1 MSLKRLA
8 ALSALALA
16 LFYAT
21 AYGVAHLRAARAE
34 AAHPPEGSFIE
45 VEGRRLHYVE
55 RGEGPPLVL
64 IHGAFGSS
72 RDFTFDIMA
81 RLADRYRV
89 IAFDRPGLGYSEG
102 LYPGPFATRAESPA
116 EQARMLA
123 AAAARLGA
131 DRPIVLGHSFGGI
144 VAMAWALD
152 HEPAAIVMVAGVALP
167 WPGELGWL
175 YQVNGT
181 IAGGALAAPMLTA
194 FAPRARIA
202 DSVKGTFDPAP
213 MPEGYA
219 DHIGV
224 YMPLR
229 LPVFRS
235 NARQVNWLR
244 PHVVEMEKRYPGL
257 ELPIEIVHGDAD
269 ETVPIRV
276 HSGPLSERLATVN
289 LDVIPGAGHMPHH
302 THADRVIAAIDRAIA
317 RAAARAAE

>member
-16 LFYAT
+16 LFFAT

-45 VEGRRLHYVE
+45 IEGRRLHYVE
-55 RGEGPPLVL
+55 MGEGPPLVL

-72 RDFTFDIMA
+72 RDFTFDIME
-81 RLADRYRV
+81 RLAGRFRV

-102 LYPGPFATRAESPA
+102 LYSRAFSSRAESPA
-116 EQARMLA
+116 EQARILA
-123 AAAARLGA
+123 TAAARLGA

-152 HEPAAIVMVAGVALP
+152 HDPAALVMVAGVALP

-181 IAGGALAAPMLTA
+181 VPGGALAAPVLTA

-202 DSVKGTFDPAP
+202 DSVEATFDPDP
-213 MPEGYA
+213 MPVGYA

-244 PHVVEMEKRYPGL
+244 PHVVEMEAGYPDL
-257 ELPIEIVHGDAD
+257 DLPIEIVHGDAD

-276 HSGPLSERLATVN
+276 HSGPLSERVASARLE
-289 LDVIPGAGHMPHH
+289 IIEGAGHMPHH
-302 THADRVIAAIDRAIA
+302 THPVAVVAAVD